1 MENTYVVILIKLA
14 FFTSLVDRSF
24 SEDYDVV
31 FLHWPSKVSR
41 KSNLTNQPFIILP
54 SLGFLYAI
62 TYKLN
67 IAAKIT
73 S

>member
-14 FFTSLVDRSF
+14 ILTLLVDRSF

-31 FLHWPSKVSR
+31 FLHWPSKGSLG
-41 KSNLTNQPFIILP
+41 SNLTNQSIIILS

-62 TYKLN
+62 TNK
-67 IAAKIT
+67 
-73 S
+73 